1 MMGFLPTVDG
11 SLKRILDEWLR
22 EGTLWSLR
30 GRFGRSKAVDF
41 TDACHRLGNDFIPA
55 MQLRTVPELLWR
67 TATVTHTMGEGP
79 HQVTVN
85 PGDIVV
91 AGAISA
97 AQQNLQEGSLDLYPA
112 FGGNRRAKDRPTHA
126 CPGADPALAVM
137 IGFFSALVESP
148 LPLRAGPAP
157 LTLTL
162 DGRLPP
168 PDEVFK
174 ARLRATVSPGRAN
187 GPEVDAAT
195 RKRLSPAATPLLA
208 IGDSWLFDQ
217 WDREFGVVR
226 ANLTKSLLKLGYKD
240 NASGTSDITSAGRL
254 LSDVAKAPFLRD
266 VTNYLAD
273 QPDIEAVLVG
283 AGCNDLVPVLKMLL
297 KPLSEG
303 GDSLDEAAVAGF
315 IDGALFTYYD
325 TVIKTLTANSEIPL
339 LIHGYDHPIPD
350 GRGDMVLI
358 DPSGPWLLPSFED
371 RGYHITPHSQHLTLA
386 SEVMKRLIDRLNAA
400 IKKAAGAYP
409 SRAYYVDVTGTLV
422 KKYGDADKYN
432 LLWANELHPN
442 EEGFDL
448 LAAQVAKQLKELKI
462 G

>member
-1 MMGFLPTVDG
+1 
-11 SLKRILDEWLR
+11 
-22 EGTLWSLR
+22 
-30 GRFGRSKAVDF
+30 
-41 TDACHRLGNDFIPA
+41 
-55 MQLRTVPELLWR
+55 
-67 TATVTHTMGEGP
+67 
-79 HQVTVN
+79 
-85 PGDIVV
+85 
-91 AGAISA
+91 
-97 AQQNLQEGSLDLYPA
+97 
-112 FGGNRRAKDRPTHA
+112 
-126 CPGADPALAVM
+126 M

-168 PDEVFK
+168 PDEDFK
-174 ARLRATVSPGRAN
+174 AKLRATVSPGRAD
-187 GPEVDAAT
+187 GLDAAT
-195 RKRLSPAATPLLA
+195 RKRLGEAATPLLA

-240 NASGTSDITSAGRL
+240 NASGTSEITSAGRL
-254 LSDVAKAPFLRD
+254 LSDMAKAPFLID
-266 VTNYLAD
+266 LTNYLAD
-273 QPDIEAVLVG
+273 EPGIKAVLVG
-283 AGCNDLVPVLKMLL
+283 AGCNDFVAGLPGQKPLYKML
-297 KPLSEG
+297 KPLREG
-303 GDSLDEAAVAGF
+303 DDPLDEAAVAGF

-325 TVIKTLTANSEIPL
+325 TVIKTLTANSKIPVI
-339 LIHGYDHPIPD
+339 IHGYDHPIPD
-350 GRGDMVLI
+350 GRRDIILI

-371 RGYHITPHSQHLTLA
+371 RGYHITPKSQHLTLA

-409 SRAYYVDVTGTLV
+409 NRAYYVDLTGTLV
-422 KKYGDADKYN
+422 KKYGDAAKYD